1 MNKNN
6 QALANFAGACSV
18 FWQKYKIMQEMKI
31 KIAQNIKITFFC
43 KKILCYKVKYF
54 TILKDKSVEGE
65 ERFCRSSFFE

>member
-18 FWQKYKIMQEMKI
+18 FRQKYKIMQEMKI

-43 KKILCYKVKYF
+43 KKNLV
-54 TILKDKSVEGE
+54 L
-65 ERFCRSSFFE
+65 